1 MTQRLKYDALE
12 VRPSFKSTYC
22 RELMLPSGKGSGWY
36 CYPISAEEIISLT
49 ADITEQD
56 YKNTTAKECKT
67 ISEYLMWVAL
77 RLKFG
82 VTYLAPKNGWRLI
95 NDDKYVEPAPA
106 DIFEKIYEI
115 CHATGQQV
123 FDELNSKIIELK
135 YQEKDKKYF
144 DEDLTSPATML

>member
-12 VRPSFKSTYC
+12 VRPSFKSTFC

-36 CYPISAEEIISLT
+36 CYPISTKEIISLT
-49 ADITEQD
+49 ADLTEQD

-67 ISEYLMWVAL
+67 ASEYLMWVAL

-82 VTYLAPKNGWRLI
+82 VTYLQPKNGWRLI
-95 NDDKYVEPAPA
+95 NDDKYEEPAPA
-106 DIFEKIYEI
+106 DIFDKIYEI
-115 CHATGQQV
+115 CDAMGQQV
-123 FDELNSKIIELK
+123 FNELDSKIIELK
-135 YQEKDKKYF
+135 SEEKDKKYF